1 MAVSYELNG
10 EQVQLTQE
18 DVKKYLV
25 SGDANKVT
33 DKEFKMF
40 MELCKAQKL
49 NPFLREAYLIKF
61 GQDAN
66 IIVGKDVFLKRAKA
80 NPTCKGFKA
89 GIIVQNEKGLE
100 NREGTFYMPDQ
111 ERLVG
116 GWSTVFIDGW
126 AEPFEHTV
134 SFAEFNKGTATWK
147 NMPAIMIRK
156 TALVQALREAFP
168 EDLQALYDQDE
179 MGIEVPN
186 EKSASLANAVNDTF
200 VKHHGYDYPVE
211 IEEDATEAEFE
222 EVSETILPEQQKF
235 LFQVAKGN
243 NDLVKEVLDNYG
255 FKSTAEIENQ
265 YYGDI
270 VQDIEEAIKVVGE

>member
-1 MAVSYELNG
+1 MNELMTVSYEING

-168 EDLQALYDQDE
+168 EDLQALYDQSE
-179 MGIEVPN
+179 MGTPE
-186 EKSASLANAVNDTF
+186 
-200 VKHHGYDYPVE
+200 PVFE
-211 IEEDATEAEFE
+211 SNKTIEEPNQVVQEAEFE
-222 EVSETILPEQQKF
+222 EVSETILPEQQNF

-243 NDLVKEVLDNYG
+243 KDLVKATIENYG
-255 FKSTAEIENQ
+255 FKSTADILNEYFE
-265 YYGDI
+265 DI
-270 VQDIEEAIKVVGE
+270 VRDIEEEVTGVGE